1 MGCRAL
7 LQIFLMQG
15 WNPHLLHLL
24 NWQAGSLPLAP
35 SGKPFQILTPHLLS
49 LLVDSHSDRLEVI
62 PPCGFNLHFPKWLVM
77 LFGISML

>member
-1 MGCRAL
+1 
-7 LQIFLMQG
+7 MQG
-15 WNPHLLHLL
+15 WNPRLLHLL

-35 SGKPFQILTPHLLS
+35 SGKPFQILAPHLLS

-62 PPCGFNLHFPKWLVM
+62 PHCGFNLHFPKWLVM